1 MLIES
6 VSLTVTNNKPQ
17 NHTKMKKEKI
27 VKLIKKEIERLKEV
41 LEKEAWVDERWESE
55 VMGRIESLEWVS
67 EKIGLE

>member
-17 NHTKMKKEKI
+17 NHTKMKKEELI
-27 VKLIKKEIERLKEV
+27 KLIKKEIERLKEV
-41 LEKEAWVDERWESE
+41 SEKEAWVDERWESE